1 MGEAVSE
8 AVNLARGQQA
18 KPHTARPVYPF
29 AGVGE
34 AVGAFQLA
42 KLLGTRR
49 PDLLMTRSSVLS
61 WEEIANSNT
70 IFLGPPKLVPHLK
83 DIPIEQ
89 ELVVDSAGGL
99 IRNLHPATGEPA
111 SFPDQP
117 RPGETETHALISRLP
132 GLHGRGEVF
141 IFSCN
146 WTGGTLGAVHY
157 VTERDYAKDVVRRL
171 RLPSGE
177 LPKHYQ
183 IVVKVSIQNRYP
195 VKVTYMLHRVLGR

>member
-1 MGEAVSE
+1 M
-8 AVNLARGQQA
+8 
-18 KPHTARPVYPF
+18 
-29 AGVGE
+29 
-34 AVGAFQLA
+34 
-42 KLLGTRR
+42 
-49 PDLLMTRSSVLS
+49 
-61 WEEIANSNT
+61 
-70 IFLGPPKLVPHLK
+70 
-83 DIPIEQ
+83 
-89 ELVVDSAGGL
+89 
-99 IRNLHPATGEPA
+99 
-111 SFPDQP
+111 
-117 RPGETETHALISRLP
+117 
-132 GLHGRGEVF
+132 F